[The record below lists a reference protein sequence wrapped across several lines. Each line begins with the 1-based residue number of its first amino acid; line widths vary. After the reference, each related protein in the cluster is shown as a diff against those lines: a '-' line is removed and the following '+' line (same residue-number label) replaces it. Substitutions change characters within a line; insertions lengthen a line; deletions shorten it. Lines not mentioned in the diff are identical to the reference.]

1 MEYLLS
7 QYSEPDF
14 CVRSFVF
21 CVVDLVVDLTLTTSV
36 GNF

>member
-7 QYSEPDF
+7 QYLEPDF
-14 CVRSFVF
+14 CVRYLY
-21 CVVDLVVDLTLTTSV
+21 VVDLVVDLTLTISV